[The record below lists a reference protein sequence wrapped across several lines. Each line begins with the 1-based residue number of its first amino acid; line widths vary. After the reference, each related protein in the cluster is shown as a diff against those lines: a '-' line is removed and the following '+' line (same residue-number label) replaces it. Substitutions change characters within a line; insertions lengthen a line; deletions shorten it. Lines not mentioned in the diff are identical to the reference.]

1 MHLPLGKWGCL
12 GCSTVP
18 GTGKP
23 LTSCSQVQERVLL
36 WNSVLRCCCNSSEL
50 YSPLFFISPTVHILL
65 VWNFPVSR
73 STQFPEATVCF
84 LLPKSLGP
92 CLLLGAHTQF
102 SFANGFFFFFFL
114 LACFLVTTRTAPVRP
129 MSLHINQGNG
139 HCSILFLPRNCL
151 LATDVVSSGP
161 VNMHLSILMRGSCQ
175 CSFHGICPAM
185 CAYSSLPLGW
195 TQPALEMW
203 DSPCLCWK

>member
-102 SFANGFFFFFFL
+102 SFANGFFFFF
-114 LACFLVTTRTAPVRP
+114 
-129 MSLHINQGNG
+129 
-139 HCSILFLPRNCL
+139 CL
-151 LATDVVSSGP
+151 LAFWS
-161 VNMHLSILMRGSCQ
+161 
-175 CSFHGICPAM
+175 
-185 CAYSSLPLGW
+185 
-195 TQPALEMW
+195 QPGQPQ
-203 DSPCLCWK
+203 SVQCLCTSTRGMATAQFSFFPEIAFLQPMWSPVAQWTCTWAYWWEDLVSAVSMVSVLPCARIHFCRWVEHNLR